1 VTEPS
6 SMGITTTLN
15 ACVPFVLLY
24 LQCHNAMASQEV
36 VMAATK
42 DGNEHSGVSID
53 LAIDWEVL
61 GPFQI
66 GTRGVISSVRV
77 SR

>member
-42 DGNEHSGVSID
+42 DGNEHSGSQ
-53 LAIDWEVL
+53 LTSL
-61 GPFQI
+61 
-66 GTRGVISSVRV
+66 
-77 SR
+77 

>member
-1 VTEPS
+1 MAIRTTWRSYVT
-6 SMGITTTLN
+6 
-15 ACVPFVLLY
+15 FVLLY
-24 LQCHNAMASQEV
+24 LQCHNVIASRQV
-36 VMAATK
+36 VMAGIK
-42 DGNEHSGVSID
+42 EGKEHHRD
-53 LAIDWEVL
+53 LINLSSDWEAL